1 MIQMTKFQLYRYQLL
16 PIHRHTS
23 DLFDGLTTEQLIDR
37 KNAIFSSALGFVRDY
52 RHRGATLAVKIQ
64 ENAERDGFLLSIA
77 PKRPLVRETADFVK
91 EEVEHC
97 PHVAA
102 IILNQPDEQLI
113 LVQERVAAFASTQ
126 TVVKLIHG
134 ATRHSLERAGLTMLV
149 EPLFNENEFW
159 SLVQQHRNRITW
171 VDFEFVTPNMANI
184 SGSLKESLKSL
195 AKDTNSTKSNL
206 QLRSDPHSSLD
217 LAEASEVVNGLVEY
231 SSLGG
236 GRICMKAR
244 GIKKRLKTSDSV
256 YEIEMTDLELN
267 GQPDQI
273 VKTVRE
279 LLK

>member
-1 MIQMTKFQLYRYQLL
+1 MTKFQLYRYQLL
-16 PIHRHTS
+16 PIHRHTT
-23 DLFDGLTTEQLIDR
+23 DLFDGLTTEQLIER
-37 KNAIFSSALGFVRDY
+37 KNAIFSEALGFVRDH
-52 RHRGATLAVKIQ
+52 RHRGANLAVKIQ
-64 ENAERDGFLLSIA
+64 ENAARDGFLLGIA
-77 PKRPLVRETADFVK
+77 PNRPLVRETAEFVK
-91 EEVEHC
+91 EEVENW

-113 LVQERVAAFASTQ
+113 LVQDRVAAFASTQ
-126 TVVKLIHG
+126 TVVNLIRG
-134 ATRHSLERAGLTMLV
+134 ATRQSLERAGLTMLV

-159 SLVQQHRNRITW
+159 SLVRQHRNRITW

-184 SGSLKESLKSL
+184 SGSLKESLRSL

-217 LAEASEVVNGLVEY
+217 LAEASEVVDGLVEY

-236 GRICMKAR
+236 GRISMKAK
-244 GIKKRLKTSDSV
+244 GIKKRLKTSDSA

-273 VKTVRE
+273 VKIVRE